1 MKEKIIAVL
10 NEIHDDVDYESC
22 DALMDDQILSSLD
35 LMQLIAALDE
45 EFSVEIPAEE
55 ISVDNFN
62 SVGAIEALVKRLQG

>member
-1 MKEKIIAVL
+1 MKERVIAVL

-22 DALMDDQILSSLD
+22 EALMDDQILSSLD

-55 ISVDNFN
+55 ISVENFN
-62 SVGAIEALVKRLQG
+62 SVAAIEALVKRLQG

>member
-1 MKEKIIAVL
+1 MKERVIAVL

-22 DALMDDQILSSLD
+22 EALMDDQILSSLD

-62 SVGAIEALVKRLQG
+62 SVAAIEALVKRLQG